1 MNLYDETI
9 CGYVVSSKM
18 KRIWAVHLD
27 LLQVFKNLCEKY
39 NLRYYMW
46 SGTLLGSVRHQG
58 FIPWDDDVDV
68 AMPRA
73 DYDRFQEL
81 AKAELK
87 EPYFLQT
94 DENDPGTFLGGLC
107 RLRNSN
113 TTGVEFR
120 DVERIANW
128 GIWIDILALDYVYED
143 DVMRQNQI
151 RKIAIIKRL
160 CLIQTYGEGRPE
172 FQMLSPLKKRAYRM
186 IIKHEGRKKLLE
198 RYREA
203 CSQCPEEE
211 GYFVKSFTAAFDVN
225 EYQLFYRKD
234 FDETVPLPFED
245 LTLPAPVGYERFLG
259 MMNGKY
265 MEFPVE
271 ELRMPHHR
279 GMFDPDMPYREYQHR
294 LAETFQGAEG
304 KKIVIFGA
312 GNMLED
318 YMRRYGERFRPAF
331 IVDNDRSKWGKCIHG
346 IMVHTPEK
354 LKEIP
359 KETLRVIVCN
369 IYYREIERQLKE
381 LGVEDYYL
389 YIEVPGN
396 LHDILFVIGQNK
408 GKELQ
413 KTGLCQVPLEVE
425 RCKCI
430 DSATGKIIPADES
443 WMSTFF
449 LYRARKGSVLTL
461 LNSQYQYAIATYAS
475 QVDGTYIYT
484 YCYQE
489 EENWT
494 AYNHD
499 YSENSLRSYNYTFQ
513 DERYFRVSLRRRD
526 GASISQREAEGIDKI
541 LQYSTQEVPY
551 EGRDC
556 FAEEIRETAT
566 EVLKKK
572 MAGRTLTLG
581 VIADTH
587 YTAGGTWEDTIYNL
601 QGVQNQA
608 GFDGI
613 VHLGDI
619 TDGMVPKKM
628 TEKYAD
634 KVLGDLEK
642 LQVPIYPVI
651 GNHDSNYFRNSEPF
665 DEEEQFQ
672 LYGPRRDNEAVRNKS
687 TLWYYVDKKDL
698 KLRMLFLASFD
709 PLEKVRYGFPEDELV
724 WVEETLS
731 DIPEGYSVLIFA
743 HVPPL
748 PEIHYWSN
756 EIRNGEKMIE
766 ILENYHRTP
775 GRHVLAYVHGHNH
788 TDQIYRKRAFPIIS
802 LGCNKCE
809 YFVDKKPAGA
819 CTPERK
825 LYTVTQDL
833 WDVMVITPEK
843 QSIEFV
849 RFGAGKDLK
858 L

>member
-9 CGYVVSSKM
+9 CGYAVSSKM
-18 KRIWAVHLD
+18 KRIWAVQLD
-27 LLQVFKNLCEKY
+27 LLTVFKNLCEAHG
-39 NLRYYMW
+39 LRYYMW
-46 SGTLLGSVRHQG
+46 SGTLLGAVRHQG

-87 EPYFLQT
+87 EPYCLQT
-94 DENDPGTFLGGLC
+94 DENDSGAFRGGLC

-113 TTGVEFR
+113 TTGVEFH

-143 DVMRQNQI
+143 DVKRQNQI
-151 RKIAIIKRL
+151 RKIAILKRL

-211 GYFVKSFTAAFDVN
+211 GYFVKPFTAAFDVN
-225 EYQLFYRKD
+225 KYQLFYRKD
-234 FDETVPLPFED
+234 FDETVLLPFED
-245 LTLPAPVGYERFLG
+245 LMLPAPAGYERFLG
-259 MMNGKY
+259 MMKGKY

-271 ELRMPHHR
+271 ELRVPRHR
-279 GMFDPDMPYREYQHR
+279 GLFDPDMPYREYQHR
-294 LAETFQGAEG
+294 LAETFHGAEG

-318 YMRRYGERFRPAF
+318 YMRRYGKRFRPSF
-331 IVDNDRSKWGKCIHG
+331 IVDNDRRKWGKCIHG

-354 LKEIP
+354 LKEMP

-369 IYYREIERQLKE
+369 IYYREIEKQLKE

-389 YIEVPGN
+389 YIEVVGN
-396 LHDILFVIGQNK
+396 LYDILFVIGQNK
-408 GKELQ
+408 RKGLQ
-413 KTGLCQVPLEVE
+413 KTGFCQVSLDAV
-425 RCKCI
+425 RGKVI
-430 DSATGKIIPADES
+430 DSATGKLMSADES
-443 WMSTFF
+443 WMSTFL
-449 LYRARKGSVLTL
+449 LYHAQKGSTLTL
-461 LNSQYQYAIATYAS
+461 LDAQYQYTIATYAN

-494 AYNHD
+494 TYNHD
-499 YSENSLRSYNYTFQ
+499 YSENNLLGYRFTFQ
-513 DERYFRVSLRRRD
+513 DERYFRVSIRRVD
-526 GASISQREAEGIDKI
+526 GAALSQEEADRINGI
-541 LQYSTQEVPY
+541 LQYTTQDVPY
-551 EGRDC
+551 EGREC

-566 EVLKKK
+566 ETLKKK
-572 MAGRTLTLG
+572 KAGRTLTLG
-581 VIADTH
+581 VLTDTH
-587 YTAGGTWEDTIYNL
+587 YTVGGTWEDTAYNIR
-601 QGVQNQA
+601 GVHSQS
-608 GFDGI
+608 GLDGI

-619 TDGMVPKKM
+619 TDGMAPKRI
-628 TEKYAD
+628 TEKYVD
-634 KVLGDLEK
+634 KVLGDLEA
-642 LQVPIYPVI
+642 LQVPIYTVI

-665 DEEEQFQ
+665 DEEEQFW
-672 LYGPRRDNEAVRNKS
+672 LYGPRRTEEAVRNKG
-687 TLWYYVDKKDL
+687 TLWYYVDKKDI
-698 KLRMLFLASFD
+698 KLRILFLTSFD
-709 PLEKVRYGFPEDELV
+709 PRENVRYGFPEEELS
-724 WVEETLS
+724 WVEQILADT
-731 DIPEGYSVLIFA
+731 PEGYSVLVFA

-748 PEIHYWSN
+748 PEIHYWSD
-756 EIRNGEKMIE
+756 EIRNGERMIE
-766 ILENYHRTP
+766 ILEDYHRTP
-775 GRHVLAYVHGHNH
+775 GGHVLAYVHGHNH
-788 TDQIYRKRAFPIIS
+788 TDQIYRERAFPIIS

-809 YFVDKKPAGA
+809 YFVDKKPDGA
-819 CTPERK
+819 YTPERK

-833 WDVMVITPEK
+833 WDVMVIDPEK
-843 QSIEFV
+843 KCIEFV

-858 L
+858 V